1 MSDTEDLRPEA
12 LRAELHRVGPRGPK
26 GRRRIPGLLRRRR
39 LPGVEVVNG
48 AQKTWSLGYV
58 TDVILTRDPW
68 MHRLDLARATG
79 QDPVLTADH
88 DGVIVAD
95 CGRVGP
101 PPVPALFG
109 LLATQVPF

>member
-1 MSDTEDLRPEA
+1 
-12 LRAELHRVGPRGPK
+12 
-26 GRRRIPGLLRRRR
+26 
-39 LPGVEVVNG
+39 VEVVNG
-48 AQKTWSLGYV
+48 APKTWSLGYV

-101 PPVPALFG
+101 LPALFG
-109 LLATQVPF
+109 LLGTQVPF